1 MMFVNSIPF
10 AYGYRL
16 AYCSHI
22 RMDESLFVCPYEI
35 IRPPQRTIVHHV
47 HRVAQGGD
55 VLGVVAGQQDGLS
68 IVPEMAEQR
77 ADALNAL
84 VGVHRPDR
92 VHLWASSI
100 AAFIRNSFNA
110 CLAFATPL
118 SPAHTG

>member
-1 MMFVNSIPF
+1 MFVNSIPF

-35 IRPPQRTIVHHV
+35 IRPPQRTTVHHV